1 MVVCDFSGKTNEF
14 ASEVIQQMSRAKG
27 WADKSFEVMG
37 RSVACAIGLRLA
49 EDKSWCSSFGTVP
62 LTTDASRERTVVLTG
77 QENPPFSC
85 RASSCNFPF
94 EGACIAAHHTLQKVN
109 AFNEPSRTSLLQRF
123 RGAALFV
130 RVNGWFL
137 WAPAAAY
144 TSICAYRGNSVTAVE
159 KWGKSWDLA
168 SWKLTL
174 CVYLSDI

>member
-1 MVVCDFSGKTNEF
+1 MTRSPNRFGTGSDRTLGGCFSPIFLPNGTHFAIRLLMVVCDFSGKTNEF

-130 RVNGWFL
+130 RVNG
-137 WAPAAAY
+137 
-144 TSICAYRGNSVTAVE
+144 
-159 KWGKSWDLA
+159 
-168 SWKLTL
+168 
-174 CVYLSDI
+174 